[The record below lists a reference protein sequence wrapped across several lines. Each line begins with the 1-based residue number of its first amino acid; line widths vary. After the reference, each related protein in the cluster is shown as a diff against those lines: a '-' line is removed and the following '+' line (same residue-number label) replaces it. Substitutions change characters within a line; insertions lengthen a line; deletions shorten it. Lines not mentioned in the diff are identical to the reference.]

1 MNQDERITNL
11 EIKLSFSE
19 DLLEELNQTVFKQ
32 QQRIEL
38 LVKEI
43 QSLKLQ
49 MAQQI
54 APTNQLVQDLSKFCL
69 VTTTQTP
76 MNWLLSKMPTTGA
89 KIQIPEPSFR
99 ISIKSHSP
107 A

>member
-43 QSLKLQ
+43 QALKWQ
-49 MAQQI
+49 MA
-54 APTNQLVQDLSKFCL
+54 SH
-69 VTTTQTP
+69 
-76 MNWLLSKMPTTGA
+76 MPSDGNN
-89 KIQIPEPSFR
+89 PGDERPP
-99 ISIKSHSP
+99 HY
-107 A
+107 

>member
-43 QSLKLQ
+43 QALKLQ
-49 MAQQI
+49 MASNMPSDGNSPRDEI
-54 APTNQLVQDLSKFCL
+54 PPHYWSALGCDQDF
-69 VTTTQTP
+69 
-76 MNWLLSKMPTTGA
+76 WA
-89 KIQIPEPSFR
+89 KPSMA
-99 ISIKSHSP
+99 KT
-107 A
+107 

>member
-19 DLLEELNQTVFKQ
+19 DMLEELNQTVFKQ

-43 QSLKLQ
+43 QALKLQ
-49 MAQQI
+49 MAS
-54 APTNQLVQDLSKFCL
+54 N
-69 VTTTQTP
+69 
-76 MNWLLSKMPTTGA
+76 MPSDGNNSRDE
-89 KIQIPEPSFR
+89 IPP
-99 ISIKSHSP
+99 HY
-107 A
+107 

>member
-43 QSLKLQ
+43 QALKLQ
-49 MAQQI
+49 MAS
-54 APTNQLVQDLSKFCL
+54 N
-69 VTTTQTP
+69 
-76 MNWLLSKMPTTGA
+76 MPSDGNSPRDEIPPHYWSALGCDQFFWA
-89 KIQIPEPSFR
+89 KPSMA
-99 ISIKSHSP
+99 KT
-107 A
+107 

>member
-43 QSLKLQ
+43 QALKLQ
-49 MAQQI
+49 MAS
-54 APTNQLVQDLSKFCL
+54 N
-69 VTTTQTP
+69 
-76 MNWLLSKMPTTGA
+76 MPSDGNS
-89 KIQIPEPSFR
+89 PSDER
-99 ISIKSHSP
+99 PPHY
-107 A
+107 

>member
-43 QSLKLQ
+43 QALKLQ
-49 MAQQI
+49 MAS
-54 APTNQLVQDLSKFCL
+54 N
-69 VTTTQTP
+69 
-76 MNWLLSKMPTTGA
+76 MPSDGNSPRDE
-89 KIQIPEPSFR
+89 IQP
-99 ISIKSHSP
+99 HY
-107 A
+107 

>member
-43 QSLKLQ
+43 QALKLQ
-49 MAQQI
+49 MAS
-54 APTNQLVQDLSKFCL
+54 N
-69 VTTTQTP
+69 
-76 MNWLLSKMPTTGA
+76 MPSDA
-89 KIQIPEPSFR
+89 NSPRDEIPP
-99 ISIKSHSP
+99 HY
-107 A
+107 

>member
-43 QSLKLQ
+43 QALKLQ
-49 MAQQI
+49 MASNMSSDGNS
-54 APTNQLVQDLSKFCL
+54 PRDE
-69 VTTTQTP
+69 
-76 MNWLLSKMPTTGA
+76 
-89 KIQIPEPSFR
+89 IPP
-99 ISIKSHSP
+99 HY
-107 A
+107 

>member
-43 QSLKLQ
+43 QALKLQ
-49 MAQQI
+49 MASNMPSDGNSPGDERPPHYWYLTRL
-54 APTNQLVQDLSKFCL
+54 APDQFFC
-69 VTTTQTP
+69 
-76 MNWLLSKMPTTGA
+76 A
-89 KIQIPEPSFR
+89 RPSM
-99 ISIKSHSP
+99 
-107 A
+107 ANA

>member
-43 QSLKLQ
+43 QALKLQ
-49 MAQQI
+49 MAS
-54 APTNQLVQDLSKFCL
+54 N
-69 VTTTQTP
+69 
-76 MNWLLSKMPTTGA
+76 MPSDENSPRDE
-89 KIQIPEPSFR
+89 IPP
-99 ISIKSHSP
+99 HY
-107 A
+107 

>member
-43 QSLKLQ
+43 QALKLQ
-49 MAQQI
+49 MAS
-54 APTNQLVQDLSKFCL
+54 N
-69 VTTTQTP
+69 
-76 MNWLLSKMPTTGA
+76 MPSDVNSPRDE
-89 KIQIPEPSFR
+89 IPP
-99 ISIKSHSP
+99 HY
-107 A
+107 

>member
-38 LVKEI
+38 LIKEI
-43 QSLKLQ
+43 QALKLQ
-49 MAQQI
+49 MAR
-54 APTNQLVQDLSKFCL
+54 N
-69 VTTTQTP
+69 
-76 MNWLLSKMPTTGA
+76 MPSDGNSPRDE
-89 KIQIPEPSFR
+89 IPP
-99 ISIKSHSP
+99 HY
-107 A
+107 